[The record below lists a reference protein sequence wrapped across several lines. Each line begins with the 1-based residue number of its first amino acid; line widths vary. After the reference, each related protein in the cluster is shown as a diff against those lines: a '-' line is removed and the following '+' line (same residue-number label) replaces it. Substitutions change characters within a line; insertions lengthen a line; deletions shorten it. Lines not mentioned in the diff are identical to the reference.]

1 MTILPPMVMRRQLA
15 EVREELAKLDAL
27 ETETA

>member
-1 MTILPPMVMRRQLA
+1 MTILPPMGMRRELA
-15 EVREELAKLDAL
+15 EAREELAKLDAL